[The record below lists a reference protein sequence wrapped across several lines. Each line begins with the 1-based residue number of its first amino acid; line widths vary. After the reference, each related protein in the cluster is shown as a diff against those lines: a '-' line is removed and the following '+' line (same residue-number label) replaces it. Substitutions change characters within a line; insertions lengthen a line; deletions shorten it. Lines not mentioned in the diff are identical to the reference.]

1 MAELLDKND
10 RIKQLN
16 EVLQKKS
23 ASNLCNNCK
32 KAILDGGSLNN
43 DATSSDL
50 LDPSSHVKVQFNEYF
65 SMKYAY
71 FYRIK
76 KNWLKF
82 QLSSF
87 AI

>member
-50 LDPSSHVKVQFNEYF
+50 LDPSSHVKVHFNEYF

-71 FYRIK
+71 FI
-76 KNWLKF
+76 L
-82 QLSSF
+82 
-87 AI
+87 